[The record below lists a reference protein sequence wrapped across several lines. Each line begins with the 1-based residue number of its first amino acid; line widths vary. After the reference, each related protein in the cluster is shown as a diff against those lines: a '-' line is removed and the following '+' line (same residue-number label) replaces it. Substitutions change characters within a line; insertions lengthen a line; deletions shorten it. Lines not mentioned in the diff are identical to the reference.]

1 MSKTVL
7 LEMSKPNNT
16 PNIRIGIVKK
26 ENDNLK
32 IVLIILS

>member
-7 LEMSKPNNT
+7 FEMSKPNIN

-26 ENDNLK
+26 K
-32 IVLIILS
+32 TIILK